1 MKKIIVTAVSFLLL
15 AASVQARHAAAT
27 WPEKDAFHAIM
38 SATYHPAEE
47 GKFEPI
53 KTRIGEMVTAASAW
67 QKSEP
72 PAEFNKPEIKQKI
85 KDLAKG
91 CKELQKMIKKEATD
105 AEIKTKF
112 TVLHDIFHDIVGMC
126 TDSDEKH

>member
-1 MKKIIVTAVSFLLL
+1 MKKIMLTAVSFLLV
-15 AASVQARHAAAT
+15 AACLQARNVAAT

-53 KTRIGEMVTAASAW
+53 KTRIGEMVTAANAW

-72 PAEFNKPEIKQKI
+72 PAEFNKPEIKQKL

-91 CKELQKMIKKEATD
+91 CKELQKMIKKQVPD
-105 AEIKTKF
+105 AELKTKF
-112 TVLHDIFHDIVGMC
+112 TALHDVFHDIVGLC
-126 TDSDEKH
+126 SDSEEKH